1 MLQTCS
7 LYWPDSGMAG
17 FGPFTVEALHKE
29 DEVDVFSRVF
39 RLQNTAKV
47 LCDVQFSSMAMIP
60 YFCAKCT

>member
-47 LCDVQFSSMAMIP
+47 CDIQSSSIALIP
-60 YFCAKCT
+60 